1 MEKYTRN
8 SLFEYFEDEAGIL
21 IFDADV
27 SAIYRLD
34 KIGMIILNQFTASK
48 TIEEV
53 QNSLQ
58 NIFEDISEQEL
69 KDFIQELIAKGII
82 CLVE

>member
-1 MEKYTRN
+1 MERYVKNT
-8 SLFEYFEDEAGIL
+8 LFEYFEDETGVLIL
-21 IFDADV
+21 DADV
-27 SAIYRLD
+27 STIYRLD
-34 KIGMIILNQFTASK
+34 KTGMIILCQFSVSK

-58 NIFEDISEQEL
+58 DIFEDLDEQEL

-82 CLVE
+82 CFSE

>member
-1 MEKYTRN
+1 MEKYIKN
-8 SLFEYFEDEAGIL
+8 SLFEYFEDETGVL

-34 KIGMIILNQFTASK
+34 KTGMIILSQFSVSK

-53 QNSLQ
+53 RNSLQ
-58 NIFEDISEQEL
+58 NIFEDLNEQEF
-69 KDFIQELIAKGII
+69 KYFVQELIAKGII
-82 CLVE
+82 CFNE